1 MPKPR
6 LLVVPLLAMMAACTT
21 SAPEPRPV
29 EPAAQ
34 PTPQSVETAPASGA
48 EQQHLVSAMATECR
62 DRVARHQNAVVTSE
76 TSAVLM
82 REDWVQV
89 DGTMEWRGDAGV
101 LRNAWT
107 CDMFRGEDGTWHNQ
121 YMSFGPVT

>member
-6 LLVVPLLAMMAACTT
+6 LLSVPLLAMMAACT
-21 SAPEPRPV
+21 SASPEPRQG

-34 PTPQSVETAPASGA
+34 PRSVETTPASEV
-48 EQQHLVSAMATECR
+48 EQQRLVSSMAERCR
-62 DRVARHQNAVVTSE
+62 DRVAGHRGAVVTSE

-82 REDWVQV
+82 RDDWVQV
-89 DGTMEWRGDAGV
+89 DGTMEWRGEAGV

-107 CDMFRGEDGTWHNQ
+107 CDMFRSGASGT
-121 YMSFGPVT
+121 PAT